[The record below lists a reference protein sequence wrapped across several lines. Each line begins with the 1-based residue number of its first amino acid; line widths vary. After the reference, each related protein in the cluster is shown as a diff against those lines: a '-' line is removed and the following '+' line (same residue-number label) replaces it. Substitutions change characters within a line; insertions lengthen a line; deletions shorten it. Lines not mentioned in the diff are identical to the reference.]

1 MSTNVEMISGNLLGG
16 SRAEVD
22 KAMLDNAFVPT
33 RDFRALITTRE
44 YNFVVGRRGT
54 GKTALYTKVAEHLTK
69 NKIGY
74 VYCNS
79 PQEYEQL
86 ELQTALHGITDQY
99 GLINAITR
107 IAWRAC
113 VLMEVLSKIN
123 IHYKF
128 SSLSEYD
135 YFKRYINDNQTIV
148 GLKLINRVIRVIKV
162 YNSKCDHPGE
172 LPSKIA
178 NEYDIEVLY
187 DNINNALLAINKP
200 VYFLFDGLDEGW
212 QPSETSTAMLGG
224 LANCAADIL
233 DKKSEIHL
241 LLFVRD
247 NAFRSLN
254 YFDRDS
260 SRHIEGNTIRL
271 AWNEQALLH
280 LVANRLRVSLK
291 LHNIENDT
299 KVWNRFAFADLK
311 NIEGF
316 KACLHYTLYRPR
328 DIIVLLNT
336 TFNYIARGGGERIGK
351 EDIEHSSKQ
360 ISSDRLNDLL
370 KEYDIVF
377 PGLTLLVNIFK
388 GKPAFQNYSDVVG
401 ALELEIAEND
411 FLQEEASDFALLG
424 TGKEAFFALYSVGFI
439 GLENTETQAL
449 LFCHDGSSAV
459 IDASKGDQRTCVH
472 PCYWK
477 ALSIQSEMIE
487 ENILIQ
493 LYDDNQTT
501 GSNEI
506 NDLRAKRIGQI
517 VSDLP
522 GMEEGS
528 EFASKFEEWVLKSV
542 QMLFSGKLSN
552 PELEPNKGAVQR
564 RDVVATNVAKEGFW
578 KRICEDYNSRQIVF
592 EVKNYSVLKI
602 DDMRQALSYSGI
614 HYGSFVIIVNRNN
627 SEGLSATEKG
637 WIKEFWDQHKVLIFI
652 LPAPILSR
660 CISKLRNSSRLDYSD
675 DTLQKRLDLF
685 VRQHLSLKHTNHKR
699 SKKKRKR
706 K

>member
-1 MSTNVEMISGNLLGG
+1 
-16 SRAEVD
+16 
-22 KAMLDNAFVPT
+22 
-33 RDFRALITTRE
+33 
-44 YNFVVGRRGT
+44 
-54 GKTALYTKVAEHLTK
+54 
-69 NKIGY
+69 
-74 VYCNS
+74 
-79 PQEYEQL
+79 
-86 ELQTALHGITDQY
+86 
-99 GLINAITR
+99 
-107 IAWRAC
+107 
-113 VLMEVLSKIN
+113 
-123 IHYKF
+123 
-128 SSLSEYD
+128 
-135 YFKRYINDNQTIV
+135 
-148 GLKLINRVIRVIKV
+148 
-162 YNSKCDHPGE
+162 
-172 LPSKIA
+172 
-178 NEYDIEVLY
+178 
-187 DNINNALLAINKP
+187 
-200 VYFLFDGLDEGW
+200 
-212 QPSETSTAMLGG
+212 
-224 LANCAADIL
+224 
-233 DKKSEIHL
+233 
-241 LLFVRD
+241 
-247 NAFRSLN
+247 
-254 YFDRDS
+254 
-260 SRHIEGNTIRL
+260 
-271 AWNEQALLH
+271 
-280 LVANRLRVSLK
+280 
-291 LHNIENDT
+291 
-299 KVWNRFAFADLK
+299 
-311 NIEGF
+311 
-316 KACLHYTLYRPR
+316 
-328 DIIVLLNT
+328 
-336 TFNYIARGGGERIGK
+336 
-351 EDIEHSSKQ
+351 
-360 ISSDRLNDLL
+360 
-370 KEYDIVF
+370 
-377 PGLTLLVNIFK
+377 
-388 GKPAFQNYSDVVG
+388 
-401 ALELEIAEND
+401 
-411 FLQEEASDFALLG
+411 LQEEASDFALLG